1 MSEIGGQKCIFP
13 TLGQGQLW
21 TRSGRWEKF
30 GSEMFRL
37 KDRAGR
43 SYCLQPTHEEEVCR
57 FVSGFDL
64 NSSALPLKVY
74 QISSKFRDEIQP
86 KLGLLRCREFLMKDL
101 YSFDLDLE
109 SAKKTYDTLSKAYSE
124 IFHSLNLPIFKV
136 SANGGLMGDCPSDEF
151 HCPLPVGEDMLL
163 VCRNCKRAVLALET
177 EFSNCP
183 DCGSECEIVK
193 SVELAHCFLLGDL
206 YTSSFNVKT
215 SARMDMARPLQMG
228 CYGIG
233 VTRLLATALEH
244 FTTLS
249 GKESPS
255 RELRWPLGFA
265 PFSGAIALQK
275 ENAKDAVS
283 ATELNSILSKFKI
296 PTSLE
301 DDSPAY
307 FLARGDILVDDRLGM
322 SLGRKLVDLKQ
333 LGIPWVL
340 IAKAHRSNT
349 NLEYEL
355 VDVNNGGVSYSA
367 NLDEALAAFTQLD
380 FRPFKLWSKPVV
392 SK

>member
-13 TLGQGQLW
+13 TLGRDQLW
-21 TRSGRWEKF
+21 TRSGRWDKF

-57 FVSGFDL
+57 FVSSLDL
-64 NSSALPLKVY
+64 NNNALPLKVY

-124 IFHSLNLPIFKV
+124 IFHSLKLPVFKV
-136 SANGGLMGDCPSDEF
+136 SADGGLMGDCPSDEF
-151 HCPLPVGEDMLL
+151 HCPLPVGEDTLS
-163 VCRNCKRAVLALET
+163 VCQNCNKAVLASQT
-177 EFSNCP
+177 ESSNCP
-183 DCGSECEIVK
+183 NCGSERQVIK

-206 YTSSFNVKT
+206 YTSAFNVKAST
-215 SARMDMARPLQMG
+215 PYGERILQMG

-244 FTTLS
+244 FTTSLA
-249 GKESPS
+249 KENPPCELKWPS
-255 RELRWPLGFA
+255 GFA
-265 PFSGAIALQK
+265 PFIGGIALQK
-275 ENAKDAVS
+275 ESAKDALS
-283 ATELNSILSKFKI
+283 ANELNRILSRFKI
-296 PTSLE
+296 PTSIE
-301 DDSPAY
+301 DDSFVYLLP
-307 FLARGDILVDDRLGM
+307 RGDILVDDRSRM
-322 SLGRKLVDLKQ
+322 SLGRKLVDLRQ
-333 LGIPWVL
+333 LGVPWILVV
-340 IAKAHRSNT
+340 KGHKNGT
-349 NLEYEL
+349 NSEYEL
-355 VDVNNGGVSYSA
+355 VDVNNGGVSYSV

-380 FRPFKLWSKPVV
+380 FKPFRLWSKPVI